1 MSAVEFLLKRPG
13 ATDDFVAEVCRLVH
27 SGEEMMNVIEAAEAA
42 GLDPKAFLDSVAS
55 DPDFPK
61 PLFRKEHKAV
71 WRRADVEAYL
81 ARHGDR
87 NG

>member
-1 MSAVEFLLKRPG
+1 MSAVEFLLKRPS
-13 ATDDFVAEVCRLVH
+13 ATDDFVAEVCRLVRN
-27 SGEEMMNVIEAAEAA
+27 GEEIMNVIEAAEAA

-71 WRRADVEAYL
+71 WRKADVEAYL
-81 ARHGDR
+81 ARHEDR